1 MPEQPGWREYFYP
14 ETLIEHPGG
23 VVQGTLRNLLGE
35 RDEARLSAIEYSLTL
50 ERRKALTRSP
60 GLVAPTRDAAEVR
73 AIHAWLFQD
82 VYEWAGRY
90 RTVDIAK
97 EGSVFAPHGAG
108 IDAVLTTMTR
118 HNARVPWEQLDRGD
132 LVACTARTIALLN
145 YAHPFREGNGRTTK
159 AFLDR
164 LTAAGAYTMSWSAVP
179 LAQWNEACRHAMP
192 LPGSART
199 RPASL
204 EPVLAR
210 IIRPRNEG
218 PGVSRARGI
227 FNLAMPAGR
236 RQAASSPGRPPAPRK
251 DGRAHR
257 QDPGRSL

>member
-1 MPEQPGWREYFYP
+1 MPEQPNWREYFYP
-14 ETLIEHPGG
+14 ETLVEHPNCG
-23 VVQGTLRNLLGE
+23 VQGTLRNLLGE

-60 GLVAPTRDAAEVR
+60 GLIAPTRDAAEVR
-73 AIHAWLFQD
+73 AVHAWLFQD

-97 EGSVFAPHGAG
+97 KGSVFAPHGAG
-108 IDAVLTTMTR
+108 IDAVLTTMAR
-118 HNARVPWEQLDRGD
+118 HNARVPWERLDRDD
-132 LVACTARTIALLN
+132 LVACAARTLALLN

-164 LTAAGAYTMSWSAVP
+164 LTADSAYTLSWSAVTP
-179 LAQWNEACRHAMP
+179 AQWNKACRHAMP
-192 LPGSART
+192 LPGSTRT

-210 IIRPRNEG
+210 IIRPRNGG
-218 PGVSRARGI
+218 PEVSRVRRI
-227 FNLAMPAGR
+227 FNLAAPGR
-236 RQAASSPGRPPAPRK
+236 RQTESSPGRPPAPDRG
-251 DGRAHR
+251 GRAHR
-257 QDPGRSL
+257 HDPGHTL